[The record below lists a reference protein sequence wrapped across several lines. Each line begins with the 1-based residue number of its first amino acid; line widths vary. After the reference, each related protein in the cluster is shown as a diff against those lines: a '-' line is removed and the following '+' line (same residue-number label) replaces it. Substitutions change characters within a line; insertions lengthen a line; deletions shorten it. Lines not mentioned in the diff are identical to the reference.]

1 MCSGQRKRF
10 ILIPQRP
17 QGFRINL
24 SLAQTGEAAH
34 PGPDHP
40 RGCDWG
46 SAWARRREA
55 PPPPRGW
62 QGVGGRGQQGARGGK
77 RLLLLSLKCEPGP
90 GARGLQ

>member
-55 PPPPRGW
+55 PP
-62 QGVGGRGQQGARGGK
+62 QGAGRVWEAEGSKVPEAG
-77 RLLLLSLKCEPGP
+77 SACCCCP
-90 GARGLQ
+90 